1 MIFITLPFGKKGPS
15 APPACPPPAGPPKT
29 PPSQKLPSA
38 EVVAKELAALRNEL
52 DDAAM
57 QLEICKIVV
66 ERYRKFIEDGEAK
79 SIAELRSLVKPLDHT
94 VVEIKINIQDAF
106 HPYVYDKHFV
116 PAVQKALDVIFSY
129 RSVTL
134 PVNFWLE
141 FDEIQRLNASD
152 DIDKAILL
160 CSLLRSLGSE
170 TARVLITK
178 NKDAMVVFEFGQ
190 KQYVVEISRKAMCAY
205 PEGDDAFLQI
215 KHMALYSFNDLEY
228 EDLSEG

>member
-1 MIFITLPFGKKGPS
+1 M
-15 APPACPPPAGPPKT
+15 
-29 PPSQKLPSA
+29 
-38 EVVAKELAALRNEL
+38 KEMAALRHEL
-52 DDAAM
+52 DDMAM

-66 ERYRKFIEDGEAK
+66 DRYRKFIEDGEAK

-116 PAVQKALDVIFSY
+116 PAVQKALDIIFSY
-129 RSVTL
+129 RTVTL

-141 FDEIQRLNASD
+141 FDEIQRLNSSD

-160 CSLLRSLGSE
+160 CSLLRSLGSDS
-170 TARVLITK
+170 AKVLITK
-178 NKDAMVVFEFGQ
+178 NKDALVTFEFAD
-190 KQYVVEISRKAMCAY
+190 KQYMVEISRKAMSAY
-205 PEGDDAFLQI
+205 PKTDDSFLQI
-215 KHMALYSFNDLEY
+215 KRTALYSFNDQEY